1 MYVREGK
8 GREMLVDSL
17 LERKEKRGGKIKELS
32 VWDWSDVVRGW
43 QNRKVQVWD
52 KSKQKSV

>member
-17 LERKEKRGGKIKELS
+17 LERKEKRGGKINELS
-32 VWDWSDVVRGW
+32 VWDWSDVVRG
-43 QNRKVQVWD
+43 QNRKVRVRD

>member
-32 VWDWSDVVRGW
+32 VWDWSDVVRG
-43 QNRKVQVWD
+43 QNRKVRVRD